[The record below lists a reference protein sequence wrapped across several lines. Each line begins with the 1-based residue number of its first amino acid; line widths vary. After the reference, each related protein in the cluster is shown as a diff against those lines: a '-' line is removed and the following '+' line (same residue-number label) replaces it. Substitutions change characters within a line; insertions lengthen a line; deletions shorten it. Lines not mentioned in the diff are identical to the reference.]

1 MKGKAEVVQG
11 WLRKAASDVR
21 TLEAALGAG
30 SLDGAC
36 FHAQQAAEKY
46 LKGFLAFHDTPFP
59 YTHNLAD
66 LTELCAEIDVS
77 FHSLTPMASELTPYA
92 VRVRYDDSFWPSV
105 ETAKQA
111 RASAFAIR
119 DFVLAHLPKE
129 ISAVGSADLSV
140 N

>member
-1 MKGKAEVVQG
+1 MKEKADVVRG
-11 WLRKAASDVR
+11 WLRKAASDVV

-46 LKGFLAFHDTPFP
+46 LKGFLAFHDRPFP

-66 LTELCAEIDVS
+66 LTELCADIDIL
-77 FHSLTPMASELTPYA
+77 FRSLTPLAAELTPYA
-92 VRVRYDDSFWPSV
+92 VRLRYDDSFWPTL

-111 RASAFAIR
+111 RVSALTVR
-119 DFVLAHLPKE
+119 DFVLGHLPKE
-129 ISAVGSADLSV
+129 IADER
-140 N
+140 